1 MKFGISREM
10 ENQNIT
16 SVGEVWIFPV
26 TKQLFQLWYS
36 SISPSDFFSL
46 LFRLYKITC
55 VFLFGALVNL
65 LFTLVGKT
73 YLGELRPHFL
83 ALCKPNMSLVDCSE
97 GYVTN
102 YECTGKDFAAIEKAR

>member
-1 MKFGISREM
+1 MG
-10 ENQNIT
+10 Q
-16 SVGEVWIFPV
+16 VWISSG
-26 TKQLFQLWYS
+26 TKQLFQLGQPGLP
-36 SISPSDFFSL
+36 PSDIFSIF
-46 LFRLYKITC
+46 FRLYKTTS

-102 YECTGKDFAAIEKAR
+102 YECSGKDFAAIEKAR